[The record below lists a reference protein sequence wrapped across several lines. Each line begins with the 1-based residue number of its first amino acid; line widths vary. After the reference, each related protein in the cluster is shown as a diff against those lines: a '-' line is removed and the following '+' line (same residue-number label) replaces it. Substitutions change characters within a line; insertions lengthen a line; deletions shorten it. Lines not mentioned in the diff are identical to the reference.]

1 VVKEELG
8 QEGQVLAVDRVL
20 VAIDFEN
27 CNFRLF
33 VSVDLISR
41 RMKERTNL
49 GVPFEFRL
57 ESEEAEAKI
66 TYIEAV

>member
-57 ESEEAEAKI
+57 KSEEAQAKI